1 MRRKNDLSEFME
13 TLKANKHNLTSC
25 QYQKLKTQSE
35 FMETLKAN
43 KHNLTSCQY
52 QKLKTQALAGNYIDA
67 RKGLKKFLKR
77 KFG

>member
-1 MRRKNDLSEFME
+1 MRRKNDLSEFIE

-25 QYQKLKTQSE
+25 QYQKLKTQ
-35 FMETLKAN
+35 T
-43 KHNLTSCQY
+43 
-52 QKLKTQALAGNYIDA
+52 LAGNSIDT